1 MAEVVKK
8 SKLLF
13 LKFIAK
19 LFAAV
24 LSLLGVLS
32 GCGNGEIMAPYGV
45 EGFFIQGKTIS
56 ASDLKGIPGIQIT
69 VSNPESTEVFAD
81 TLTQSY
87 GDYFIP
93 IDTDEVT
100 LPDSIRLTA
109 TDIDGEEN
117 GSFIARDTLL
127 SSDGSQDYYID
138 FSLQEANE

>member
-8 SKLLF
+8 SKLAF
-13 LKFIAK
+13 LKFIARV
-19 LFAAV
+19 FASA
-24 LSLLGVLS
+24 LSLFGVLTS
-32 GCGNGEIMAPYGV
+32 CGNNVTAPYGV
-45 EGFFIQGKTIS
+45 EGVYIQGRVVS
-56 ASDLKGIPGIQIT
+56 ASDSKGIQGIEIS
-69 VSNPESTEVFAD
+69 VSNLEATEVFAD

-87 GDYFIP
+87 GDFFIR

-127 SSDGSQDYYID
+127 SGDGSQDYYID

>member
-69 VSNPESTEVFAD
+69 VSNPESTEVFAE
-81 TLTQSY
+81 TSTQSQGSY
-87 GDYFIP
+87 SLH
-93 IDTDEVT
+93 IDPDEVV
-100 LPDSIRLTA
+100 LPDSILLTA
-109 TDIDGEEN
+109 ADIDGEEN
-117 GSFIARDTLL
+117 GLFISKDTLL
-127 SSDGSQDYYID
+127 YNHESQDYYID